1 MNFEIIPAIDLLDGR
16 CVRLLQGR
24 AEDETVYSD
33 DPVAMALHW
42 QQQKVRDTAMT
53 PSARMLEEMRE
64 NGESFYE
71 FARRKSAEHH
81 RYFDSREIDTA
92 RLQEFGVLA
101 SDSLE
106 MQQQREAADHGSFAE
121 FLDNYFKDRL

>member
-1 MNFEIIPAIDLLDGR
+1 MVPLAELL
-16 CVRLLQGR
+16 
-24 AEDETVYSD
+24 YSRQAGQ
-33 DPVAMALHW
+33 PYLAALHW
-42 QQQKVRDTAMT
+42 QQQKVGDTGMT

-81 RYFDSREIDTA
+81 RYFDSREIDA
-92 RLQEFGVLA
+92 ERLAGFRELA

-106 MQQQREAADHGSFAE
+106 KQQQREAATRGSFDE
-121 FLDNYFKDRL
+121 FLNNYFNDNL

>member
-1 MNFEIIPAIDLLDGR
+1 MLLDRQQPGQPY
-16 CVRLLQGR
+16 L
-24 AEDETVYSD
+24 A
-33 DPVAMALHW
+33 ALHW

-101 SDSLE
+101 SDSHE